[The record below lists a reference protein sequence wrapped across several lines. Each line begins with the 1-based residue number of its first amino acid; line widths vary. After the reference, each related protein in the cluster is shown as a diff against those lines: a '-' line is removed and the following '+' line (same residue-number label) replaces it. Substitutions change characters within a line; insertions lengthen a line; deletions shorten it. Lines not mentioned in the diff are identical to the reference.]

1 MSLQSHW
8 QNVYQTKSLTDV
20 SWYQQE
26 PRQSLEFIEKFNL
39 DKNAAIIDIGG
50 GDSLLADNLL
60 QLGYTNIS
68 VLDISETAVEKAKR
82 RLGADADKVKWIISD
97 ILDFKPEQKYDCWHD
112 RATFHF
118 LTEKQDIDRYVNIA
132 NAAVNANGKIV
143 VATFNTEGPLKC
155 SGLPVKQYNESTLS
169 KTLQR
174 WFKKI
179 RCITTDHIT
188 PFNTVQHFIFCS
200 FQKLNYTYGHS

>member
-1 MSLQSHW
+1 MNKQSHW
-8 QNVYQTKSLTDV
+8 QNVYQTRSLTDV
-20 SWYQQE
+20 SWFQQV

-39 DKNAAIIDIGG
+39 SKDAAIIDIGG

-60 QLGYTNIS
+60 QLGYTNIT
-68 VLDISETAVEKAKR
+68 VLDISAAAIAKAKQ
-82 RLGADADKVKWIISD
+82 RLGDNAAKVKWIVSD
-97 ILDFKPEQKYDCWHD
+97 ILDFRPAQQYDCWHD

-118 LTEKQDIDRYVNIA
+118 LTAQADIDQYVKIA
-132 NAAVNANGKIV
+132 NAAVNTAGKIV
-143 VATFNTEGPLKC
+143 VATFNTEGPLQC

-169 KTLQR
+169 KTMQH

-200 FQKLNYTYGHS
+200 FQKLHFNYGHS